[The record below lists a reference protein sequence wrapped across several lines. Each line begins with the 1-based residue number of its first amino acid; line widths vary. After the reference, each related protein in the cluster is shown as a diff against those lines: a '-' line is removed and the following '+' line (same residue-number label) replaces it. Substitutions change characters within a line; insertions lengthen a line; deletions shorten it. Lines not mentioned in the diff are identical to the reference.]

1 MLKERQKRALII
13 GCDFAKETA
22 TPKAGSAGL
31 FRLATAT
38 AACSAT
44 IFIISSGANAAGV
57 VQPIEVQAANFELV
71 AEGAKPSLAP
81 GSLDGTGCSL
91 GPEGGCQDSHVTLT
105 YQDGQ
110 VTAMIVGSTSGGP
123 ATANAYSAAN
133 ATIFFYVEGP
143 GAFGKS
149 VPLDFTAASMGAG
162 APMAS
167 GLNAIADVQVDWSAG
182 EFTACAGS
190 GPSTASCKG
199 QGSSFSGTQK
209 GFGEIGVLNDYGVS
223 VTGSAGGLGSGQ
235 YSATL
240 DPKIIVD
247 PSFPDASAYSIVF
260 SPNVGVPPVPEPSAW
275 AMLIIGFGGLG
286 MAGWRRGRRAA
297 AA

>member
-1 MLKERQKRALII
+1 MLRAS
-13 GCDFAKETA
+13 
-22 TPKAGSAGL
+22 SAGL
-31 FRLATAT
+31 FRIVIAATG
-38 AACSAT
+38 CG
-44 IFIISSGANAAGV
+44 GAINVSNGAKAAGV

-81 GSLDGTGCSL
+81 GSLDGTGCTT
-91 GPEGGCQDSHVTLT
+91 GAEGGCEDSHTTLT

-110 VTAMIVGSTSGGP
+110 VTAMISGSTSGGP

-143 GAFGKS
+143 GEFGKS
-149 VPLDFTAASMGAG
+149 VPLDFTAASTGAG

-167 GLNAIADVQVDWSAG
+167 GVNAIADVQVDWSGG

-190 GPSTASCKG
+190 GPSAASCKG
-199 QGSSFSGTQK
+199 QGTSFSGAQK
-209 GFGEIGVLNDYGVS
+209 GFGEIGVLNDYSVS

-240 DPKIIVD
+240 DPEVIVD
-247 PSFPDASAYSIVF
+247 PSFPNASAYSIVF
-260 SPNVGVPPVPEPSAW
+260 SPNVGGSVGSAIPEPSTW
-275 AMLIIGFGGLG
+275 AMLIVGFGGLG
-286 MAGWRRGRRAA
+286 YAGWRRGRARRAVI
-297 AA
+297 

>member
-1 MLKERQKRALII
+1 MLR
-13 GCDFAKETA
+13 
-22 TPKAGSAGL
+22 AGSAGHFPL
-31 FRLATAT
+31 VIAVASLG
-38 AACSAT
+38 AA
-44 IFIISSGANAAGV
+44 IIVSSGAKAAGV

-81 GSLDGTGCSL
+81 GSLDGTGCTT
-91 GPEGGCQDSHVTLT
+91 GPEGGCEDSHTTLT

-110 VTAMIVGSTSGGP
+110 VTATISGSTSGGP

-167 GLNAIADVQVDWSAG
+167 GVNAIADVQVDWSGG

-190 GPSTASCKG
+190 GPSAASCKG

-260 SPNVGVPPVPEPSAW
+260 SPNVGGSAGSAVPEPSTW
-275 AMLIIGFGGLG
+275 AMMIVGFAGLG
-286 MAGWRRGRRAA
+286 FIGWQRGRGRWAA
-297 AA
+297 V